1 MDGPSTIV
9 RSLMVHFEASF
20 GGSKHLD
27 HLDSDK
33 VKTRQEVYRG
43 FSYSVIILST
53 PVKSLDDYL
62 NEFK

>member
-1 MDGPSTIV
+1 
-9 RSLMVHFEASF
+9 MVLFLSKF

-62 NEFK
+62 NEFNYK